1 MISIDGKETEIEV
14 KEFGNLEEILVSIM
28 RGEDMENRIVTDV
41 FVNKE
46 AFSEIYPHQAEDI
59 EASEIESVEIV
70 TMPIYEMAANITM
83 ELYKVVTLMDQGAR
97 HVAELFRRAEDGEAL
112 EFYQDLLDVIRHFLG
127 MISVLRNEFTLKRHQ
142 IFNDATE
149 EMSSLFSEMLEVVEN
164 EDWILL
170 SDLLEY
176 EFIPAVE
183 RFKKVIAQLR
193 EDIKEHIK
201 A

>member
-1 MISIDGKETEIEV
+1 MISIDGKDTGFEV
-14 KEFGNLEEILVSIM
+14 GKFGNLEEILVRLM
-28 RGEDMENRIVTDV
+28 HDGAMENRVVTDV

-46 AFSEIYPHQAEDI
+46 SFSEIYPHQAEDI
-59 EASEIESVEIV
+59 ESSEIDSVEIV
-70 TMPIYEMAANITM
+70 TVPVSEMAVNITR
-83 ELYKVVTLMDQGAR
+83 ELYKVVTLMDHGAR

-112 EFYQDLLDVIRHFLG
+112 EFYQDLLDVIRNFMS
-127 MISVLRNEFTLKRHQ
+127 MISVLRNEFSLKRHQ
-142 IFNDATE
+142 VFNDATE
-149 EMSSLFSEMLEVVEN
+149 EMSSLFTEMLEVVEN